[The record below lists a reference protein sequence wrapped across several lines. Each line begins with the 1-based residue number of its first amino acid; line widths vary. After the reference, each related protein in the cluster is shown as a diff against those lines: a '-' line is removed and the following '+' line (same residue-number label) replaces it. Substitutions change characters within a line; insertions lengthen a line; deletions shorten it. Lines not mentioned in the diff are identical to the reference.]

1 MNPAHD
7 TEFLTDTDMQP
18 IHPALAVLWVRTMLQ
33 AACDTAAEIVR
44 NEIVIARNDAE
55 IARLNCEIA
64 RNKAKIAEAEAKPG
78 YRLQVLQLKSEA
90 RRWQAQEE
98 EFTAYAEELESSPS
112 TARKPRMRPSR
123 RKLRQ
128 GSR

>member
-1 MNPAHD
+1 
-7 TEFLTDTDMQP
+7 
-18 IHPALAVLWVRTMLQ
+18 MLQ

-44 NEIVIARNDAE
+44 NETIIARNEAE

-78 YRLQVLQLKSEA
+78 YRLRVLQLKSEA
-90 RRWQAQEE
+90 RRWRTQEK
-98 EFTAYAEELESSPS
+98 EFTAYAAELESSSS

-123 RKLRQ
+123 RQLRQ
-128 GSR
+128 GSS

>member
-1 MNPAHD
+1 
-7 TEFLTDTDMQP
+7 
-18 IHPALAVLWVRTMLQ
+18 MLQ
-33 AACDTAAEIVR
+33 SACDAAAEIVR
-44 NEIVIARNDAE
+44 NETLIARKEAE

-78 YRLQVLQLKSEA
+78 YRLRVLQLKSEA